1 MVAYMKGPGRRPE
14 GIRLSHAVIT
24 SSTRVRYDCTF
35 LGPALAHQ
43 ARRRISYSGISP
55 LHSSTVQQDEARA
68 SRAGN
73 NPALAPGKAIRA
85 QRLKDLLLEKELR
98 NDIST
103 AEFALNLDIARIE
116 PRSADGKAGDAGAG
130 KGSGASYS
138 SKMRPRGVIDYE
150 KIAEKLEKSLEL
162 VDRRQGRMAAAVGWG
177 ARAGGDTE
185 GTKAEPR
192 SIGEESTLRV
202 TKRLSETRSEL
213 QNVLWRVRASMVG
226 TNSGNT
232 KIGEGSGT
240 PGGATSAAEVGAG
253 TTTAGEEGERPM
265 NPFTVFVRE
274 DGTVDWDGAFQSGK
288 ELAKY
293 SGEVFER
300 LQGKS
305 PGEEETPPKAST
317 SLATIDATPGMQVLQ
332 QFLQQLES
340 GLRSAEDERDKILE
354 LHKALRK
361 QGLDV
366 SKAQKGELR
375 IAEDQAVEMRR
386 RVELQRLDMDM
397 ERVCAYIEQEIDQST
412 SIREQKL
419 LVAEFGLLDAQLS
432 TLLTM
437 LQASEPYM
445 DGSSSLL
452 ELDEDE
458 LRVVASEVQD
468 LKTRL
473 GLVEDTTG
481 GPKVDWSLFNAYVQ
495 ESIGK
500 IRKGVSFYVTG
511 GKLLTSDL
519 QYAWWLISRA
529 AQGYT
534 LKPREVRTLQ
544 RTAKDLLT
552 LIPFTIIL
560 IIPLTPIGHVLI
572 FSLIQ
577 RIFPD
582 FFPSTFTERR
592 QNLSKMYDE
601 IDKKPSVE
609 GTPPP

>member
-1 MVAYMKGPGRRPE
+1 MIDVKAYKRFVIGGKRRFPG
-14 GIRLSHAVIT
+14 
-24 SSTRVRYDCTF
+24 SS
-35 LGPALAHQ
+35 P
-43 ARRRISYSGISP
+43 S
-55 LHSSTVQQDEARA
+55 
-68 SRAGN
+68 
-73 NPALAPGKAIRA
+73 
-85 QRLKDLLLEKELR
+85 
-98 NDIST
+98 
-103 AEFALNLDIARIE
+103 
-116 PRSADGKAGDAGAG
+116 
-130 KGSGASYS
+130 
-138 SKMRPRGVIDYE
+138 
-150 KIAEKLEKSLEL
+150 
-162 VDRRQGRMAAAVGWG
+162 
-177 ARAGGDTE
+177 
-185 GTKAEPR
+185 
-192 SIGEESTLRV
+192 
-202 TKRLSETRSEL
+202 
-213 QNVLWRVRASMVG
+213 
-226 TNSGNT
+226 
-232 KIGEGSGT
+232 
-240 PGGATSAAEVGAG
+240 
-253 TTTAGEEGERPM
+253 
-265 NPFTVFVRE
+265 
-274 DGTVDWDGAFQSGK
+274 
-288 ELAKY
+288 
-293 SGEVFER
+293 
-300 LQGKS
+300 
-305 PGEEETPPKAST
+305 
-317 SLATIDATPGMQVLQ
+317 
-332 QFLQQLES
+332 
-340 GLRSAEDERDKILE
+340 
-354 LHKALRK
+354 
-361 QGLDV
+361 
-366 SKAQKGELR
+366 R
-375 IAEDQAVEMRR
+375 IALTTRNPDAHLISNTRTLKPIPQP
-386 RVELQRLDMDM
+386 
-397 ERVCAYIEQEIDQST
+397 YI
-412 SIREQKL
+412 
-419 LVAEFGLLDAQLS
+419 
-432 TLLTM
+432 
-437 LQASEPYM
+437 

-609 GTPPP
+609 GTPPPSTGQ

>member
-1 MVAYMKGPGRRPE
+1 
-14 GIRLSHAVIT
+14 
-24 SSTRVRYDCTF
+24 
-35 LGPALAHQ
+35 
-43 ARRRISYSGISP
+43 
-55 LHSSTVQQDEARA
+55 
-68 SRAGN
+68 
-73 NPALAPGKAIRA
+73 
-85 QRLKDLLLEKELR
+85 
-98 NDIST
+98 
-103 AEFALNLDIARIE
+103 
-116 PRSADGKAGDAGAG
+116 
-130 KGSGASYS
+130 
-138 SKMRPRGVIDYE
+138 
-150 KIAEKLEKSLEL
+150 
-162 VDRRQGRMAAAVGWG
+162 
-177 ARAGGDTE
+177 
-185 GTKAEPR
+185 
-192 SIGEESTLRV
+192 
-202 TKRLSETRSEL
+202 
-213 QNVLWRVRASMVG
+213 
-226 TNSGNT
+226 
-232 KIGEGSGT
+232 
-240 PGGATSAAEVGAG
+240 
-253 TTTAGEEGERPM
+253 
-265 NPFTVFVRE
+265 
-274 DGTVDWDGAFQSGK
+274 
-288 ELAKY
+288 
-293 SGEVFER
+293 
-300 LQGKS
+300 
-305 PGEEETPPKAST
+305 
-317 SLATIDATPGMQVLQ
+317 
-332 QFLQQLES
+332 
-340 GLRSAEDERDKILE
+340 
-354 LHKALRK
+354 
-361 QGLDV
+361 
-366 SKAQKGELR
+366 
-375 IAEDQAVEMRR
+375 
-386 RVELQRLDMDM
+386 MDM

-437 LQASEPYM
+437 LQASEPNI

-473 GLVEDTTG
+473 GLVEDTSG
-481 GPKVDWSLFNAYVQ
+481 GPKVDWSLFNTYVQ

-601 IDKKPSVE
+601 IDKKPLVE
-609 GTPPP
+609 GPPSPPTSQ